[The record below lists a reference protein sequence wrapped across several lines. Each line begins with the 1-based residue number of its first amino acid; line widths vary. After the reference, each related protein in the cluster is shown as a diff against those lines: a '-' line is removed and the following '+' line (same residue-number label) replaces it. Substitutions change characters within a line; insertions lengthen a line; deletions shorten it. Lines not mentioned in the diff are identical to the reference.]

1 MEQKE
6 RSWVQGGRAWKA
18 PLAVGILFALIG
30 GTAILMPQ
38 LSSLAIDLVLA
49 WILLVSG
56 IIQLISVVAT
66 RTHGG
71 VFIKLLRAGFFVV
84 AGLLLLFRPYAG
96 VLTLTLLLAIFLVVE
111 GIAEV
116 VTAVQIRKTSGW
128 GWMLA
133 SGIAATLLGAL
144 IWVQWP
150 LSGVWALGLLVGIK
164 LLLLGWAIVMMSLAV
179 RAADK
184 VEAQAHPSTGAVAP
198 GG

>member
-18 PLAVGILFALIG
+18 PLVVGILFALIG
-30 GTAILMPQ
+30 GAAILMPQ
-38 LSSLAIDLVLA
+38 LSSLAIDLMLG
-49 WILLVSG
+49 WILLASG
-56 IIQLISVVAT
+56 LIQFISGVTT
-66 RTHGG
+66 RAHGG
-71 VFIKLLRAGFFVV
+71 VFIKFLRAGFFVI

-111 GIAEV
+111 GIAEI
-116 VTAVQIRKTSGW
+116 VTAIQVRKIGGW
-128 GWMLA
+128 GWMLV
-133 SGIAATLLGAL
+133 SGIAATLLGML

-179 RAADK
+179 RAAGK
-184 VEAQAHPSTGAVAP
+184 IKTQVQPPTGAVAP